1 MWRTCCALSP
11 VSVASRRVVSFDGYG
26 TRLRLILGSHRR
38 SRAWRFAA
46 CWRRFLRR
54 LRRYASAAAAARSVR
69 AAFCLRWGDARLLF
83 WRIRSHQ
90 LFGRNVNL
98 MLQSV
103 YFLVCSSESLQS
115 SLSACLVPHRPLGWE
130 PFGFSKRAMR
140 SFQPPRT
147 RLCAFPTPRPGPRPR
162 RRRASRGPRG
172 RNCSPAIP
180 LRLVAVDE
188 GGGVSGVGRGVIV

>member
-1 MWRTCCALSP
+1 MT
-11 VSVASRRVVSFDGYG
+11 
-26 TRLRLILGSHRR
+26 
-38 SRAWRFAA
+38 
-46 CWRRFLRR
+46 
-54 LRRYASAAAAARSVR
+54 AAAKKVST
-69 AAFCLRWGDARLLF
+69 AFCLRWGDASLLF
-83 WRIRSHQ
+83 WWIRSHQ
-90 LFGRNVNL
+90 DFGRNVNV
-98 MLQSV
+98 MRQAV

-172 RNCSPAIP
+172 RNFSPAIR
-180 LRLVAVDE
+180 LRRAAVDE
-188 GGGVSGVGRGVIV
+188 GGGVSGVGRGVVV